1 MFLFPI
7 CLAAQVSFS
16 WFLIHTHYGC
26 INLMLINKVDLLLCV
41 SPCWIQNPN
50 LPRKICIPRRVSS
63 ELGPSVSCRSQ
74 EKVSF
79 YSPMQHQCFPADM
92 HLVLVTKQGL
102 SVSVIESLDALLR
115 QDLEDQG
122 GLEDLVDHLH
132 HLCLVDLVDPRVK
145 KRIIKWTLEVAK
157 EISEVINSLT
167 TRDLQHTLQQ
177 FYICSF
183 NKWLTLENKYSL
195 NLHCLATPHIRYLL

>member
-1 MFLFPI
+1 MRNSLLNTESKFATENVHPKESFIRTGTISFLQI
-7 CLAAQVSFS
+7 TKEC
-16 WFLIHTHYGC
+16 FL
-26 INLMLINKVDLLLCV
+26 
-41 SPCWIQNPN
+41 
-50 LPRKICIPRRVSS
+50 
-63 ELGPSVSCRSQ
+63 
-74 EKVSF
+74 

-92 HLVLVTKQGL
+92 HLVLVTKQRL

-145 KRIIKWTLEVAK
+145 KTIIKWTLEVAK

-177 FYICSF
+177 FYICSC
-183 NKWLTLENKYSL
+183 NKRLTLENKYSL